1 MEKENALQDNTNQE
15 LRDAVLEEIRAI
27 AMARGT
33 DFLQIRSGEL
43 EIADTDALPP
53 HLGAAIAS
61 AERSSTG
68 VKLKFYDKLRALELL
83 GKALGAFE
91 QTEPV
96 QSDSSLL
103 RAIIDSTKGALDTND
118 IPELQ
123 QAATAGDDLVEQTQ
137 SSSL

>member
-1 MEKENALQDNTNQE
+1 MEREITAERQ
-15 LRDAVLEEIRAI
+15 AVLEEIRAI

-33 DFLQIRSGEL
+33 DFFQIRDGVL
-43 EIADTDALPP
+43 EIADTDALSPE
-53 HLGAAIAS
+53 LGAAIAS

-68 VKLKFYDKLRALELL
+68 IKLKFYDKLRALELL

-96 QSDSSLL
+96 RADSSLL
-103 RAIIDSTKGALDTND
+103 QAIIDSTRGGLDTSD

-123 QAATAGDDLVEQTQ
+123 QASDACHDLVE
-137 SSSL
+137 SSGTEKL

>member
-1 MEKENALQDNTNQE
+1 MGSEIVDQRQ
-15 LRDAVLEEIRAI
+15 AVLEEIRAI

-33 DFLQIRSGEL
+33 DYFQIRDGQL

-53 HLGAAIAS
+53 ELGAAIAS

-103 RAIIDSTKGALDTND
+103 QAIIDSTKGDLDTSD

-123 QAATAGDDLVEQTQ
+123 QAATACPDLVEQTPP
-137 SSSL
+137 

>member
-1 MEKENALQDNTNQE
+1 MGSEIVDQRQ
-15 LRDAVLEEIRAI
+15 AVLEEIRAI

-33 DFLQIRSGEL
+33 DFFQIRDGQL
-43 EIADTDALPP
+43 EIADTDSLPP
-53 HLGAAIAS
+53 ELGAAIAS

-91 QTEPV
+91 QTVAP

-103 RAIIDSTKGALDTND
+103 QAIIDSTKGGLDTSD

-123 QAATAGDDLVEQTQ
+123 QAAAACDDLVEQTPP
-137 SSSL
+137 

>member
-1 MEKENALQDNTNQE
+1 MEREITAERQ
-15 LRDAVLEEIRAI
+15 AVLEEIRAI

-33 DFLQIRSGEL
+33 DFFQIRDGVL
-43 EIADTDALPP
+43 EISDTDALSPE
-53 HLGAAIAS
+53 LGAAIAS

-68 VKLKFYDKLRALELL
+68 IKLKFYDKLRALELL

-96 QSDSSLL
+96 RADSSLL
-103 RAIIDSTKGALDTND
+103 QAIINSTKGELDTSD

-123 QAATAGDDLVEQTQ
+123 QASDACHDLVE
-137 SSSL
+137 SSGTEKL